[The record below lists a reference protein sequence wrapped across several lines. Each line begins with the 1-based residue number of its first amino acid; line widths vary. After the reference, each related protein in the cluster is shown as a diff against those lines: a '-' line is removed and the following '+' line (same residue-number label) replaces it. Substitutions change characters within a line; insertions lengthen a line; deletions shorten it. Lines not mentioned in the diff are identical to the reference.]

1 MIPVGHVV
9 SVIGDCHIRAAFLHR
24 Q

>member
-1 MIPVGHVV
+1 MIPVGQVV